1 MSINIVH
8 GVFMAKL
15 SLYQPYKTKDYTYAD
30 KISSENF
37 TISGVGVILHKYVGP
52 TTGGDETTI
61 DDVLL
66 LENRNRKYDDV
77 IYDIKCFYTP
87 QDTDFDLSQ
96 FGIFLSSDTLRIDF
110 HLNDMIDLIGR
121 KIMSGDV
128 IEFVNIRDVT
138 LTGEKINKFY
148 VVQDSLFSAS
158 GFGPTWNPHVW
169 KVKAKEMTDSQEYK
183 EIVKKAATGETSGGL
198 SGGTGILPAGFIDSF
213 DGSEICTIK
222 DAISSYCKYININ
235 DNIIERAEQDVF
247 YDPKFV
253 EAQHLYVEIDPD
265 GYPLLREWL
274 SGTSV
279 PPNNYPLKG
288 VGVDFPDDMND
299 TEYFLRIDFTPDRL
313 FQKQGNR
320 YVKIYDDL
328 RRYWTAYGQE
338 LDRFIDN
345 TEITTFQDGTS
356 DYTRQGLS
364 GAGKSKIDLNKDNKK
379 KITSD
384 RKLSAKEN
392 KDRYEGK

>member
-1 MSINIVH
+1 M
-8 GVFMAKL
+8 
-15 SLYQPYKTKDYTYAD
+15 
-30 KISSENF
+30 
-37 TISGVGVILHKYVGP
+37 
-52 TTGGDETTI
+52 
-61 DDVLL
+61 L
-66 LENRNRKYDDV
+66 LENRNRKYDDA

-128 IEFVNIRDVT
+128 IEFVNIRDTT

-183 EIVKKAATGETSGGL
+183 AIVNRAATGETIGGL
-198 SGGTGILPAGFIDSF
+198 SGASGLLPAGFIDGF
-213 DGSEICTIK
+213 DGKEICSIK
-222 DAISSYCKYININ
+222 ESISSYCKYININ
-235 DNIIERAEQDVF
+235 DKIIERAEEDVF

-253 EAQHLYVEIDPD
+253 EAQHLYIELDSN
-265 GYPLLREWL
+265 GYPTLTEWL
-274 SGTSV
+274 SGTDV
-279 PPNNYPLKG
+279 PPNSYPLKG
-288 VGVDFPDDMND
+288 IGVEFPNDIQDM
-299 TEYFLRIDFTPDRL
+299 EYFLRIDFTPDRL

-320 YVKIYDDL
+320 FVRIYDDL
-328 RRYWTAYGQE
+328 RRAWTAYGQE

-345 TEITTFQDGTS
+345 TSITTFQDGTKE
-356 DYTRQGLS
+356 YTQQGLS
-364 GAGKSKIDLNKDNKK
+364 SAGESKVDLNSVNKK
-379 KITSD
+379 KITST
-384 RKLSAKEN
+384 RKENSKKN